1 MTYKSLFSCLTLV
14 LVLPSCT
21 DNSPNIVAVCERNKV
36 GNYVIKWEAPSRI
49 KGKVKTYASTNPDLI
64 PPRNPVAIANISDQ
78 RLTIVINNPTRR
90 YYYLMVFDNRYR
102 IKIADRNI
110 DVPGIQ
116 NLYDIGGYKLN
127 NREKNVKWGKLYRA
141 DEIRNLNRYALNKLK
156 NTGIKTIINLDA
168 VSKQKEDFL
177 KDAGF
182 NAISIPIITIGKQ
195 IYNDLQKK
203 EIVNNDNARKRVD
216 YINREFITKYQPEY
230 KRIFDVLLDKTNY
243 PVMFHCS
250 SDKGCAAIVSLLILT
265 SLGVNAELITEDY
278 RLNDSNSVISSKFTS
293 RFPANPKRAIN
304 TYEEE
309 LLNNFKKQIEKEHR
323 SINAYLKKE
332 IGLTEENITALKG
345 LLLE

>member
-1 MTYKSLFSCLTLV
+1 V

-21 DNSPNIVAVCERNKV
+21 GNSPNIVAVCEGNNV
-36 GNYVIKWEAPSRI
+36 GNYVIKWETPSRI
-49 KGKVKTYASTNPDLI
+49 KGKVKVYASTNPDRI
-64 PPRNPVAIANISDQ
+64 PPRNPVAIADISDQ
-78 RLTIVINNPTRR
+78 RLTIIINNPTRR

-102 IKIADRNI
+102 IKLADRKI

-116 NLYDIGGYKLN
+116 NLYDMGGYKLN
-127 NREKNVKWGKLYRA
+127 DRKKNVRWGKLYRA
-141 DEIRNLNRYALNKLK
+141 GEIKNLNRYALNKLK
-156 NTGIKTIINLDA
+156 NIGIKTIINLDA
-168 VSKQKEDFL
+168 TSKQKDPFL

-182 NAISIPIITIGKQ
+182 NVIPIPINRNGKQ

-203 EIVNNDNARKRVD
+203 EDSVRKDID
-216 YINREFITKYQPEY
+216 YINWEFIMKYLPEY
-230 KRIFDVLLDKTNY
+230 KRIFEVLLDKTNY

-250 SDKGCAAIVSLLILT
+250 SDKRCTAVVSLLVLT
-265 SLGVNAELITEDY
+265 SLGVNAELIIEDY
-278 RLNDSNSVISSKFTS
+278 RLNDSNSDISSKFTS
-293 RFPANPKRAIN
+293 RFPTNPKRAIN

-332 IGLTEENITALKG
+332 IGLTEENIAVLKG